1 MARLLAVDTS
11 AQRGSVALAVDGE
24 VIVEH
29 NDEPRSHTR
38 LLEPMM
44 NRLLAR
50 ASLSLSDLDG
60 LAYGRGPGSFTGL
73 RISAGFVQGIAWGLD
88 CPVVPV
94 SSLAAMALSARP
106 EAESVPVASMLDA
119 RMGEVYWSCYRVFA
133 DHTLETLVDDCL
145 LLPGDLSLPSVAEQ
159 GCWVGVGTGWQ
170 YREAIPGA
178 LMSVMASI
186 DAAAMPDAADVAR
199 LALPALSAGNTVNAA
214 AVQPSYIR
222 DDVGWQ
228 KTPGR

>member
-1 MARLLAVDTS
+1 
-11 AQRGSVALAVDGE
+11 VALAVDDE

-29 NDEPRSHTR
+29 SDEPRSHTR

-50 ASLSLSDLDG
+50 AGLRLNHLDG

-73 RISAGFVQGIAWGLD
+73 RITAGVVQGIAWGLD

-94 SSLAAMALSARP
+94 SSLAAMALSVSP
-106 EAESVPVASMLDA
+106 ERGSVPVASALDA
-119 RMGEVYWSCYRVFA
+119 RMGRCTGVVTAFLPTGPWRCSLMTASCSPVN
-133 DHTLETLVDDCL
+133 
-145 LLPGDLSLPSVAEQ
+145 SLPSVADPDS
-159 GCWVGVGTGWQ
+159 WVGVGTGWQ
-170 YREAIPGA
+170 YRDAIA
-178 LMSVMASI
+178 ESMVSAMTLI
-186 DAAAMPDAADVAR
+186 DADVMPDAADVAR
-199 LALPALSAGNTVNAA
+199 LALPELARGNTVDAV

>member
-11 AQRGSVALAVDGE
+11 AQRGSVALAVDGG

-29 NDEPRSHTR
+29 SDEPRSHTR

-44 NRLLAR
+44 DRLLAR
-50 ASLSLSDLDG
+50 AGLKLSDLDG

-73 RISAGFVQGIAWGLD
+73 RITAGFVQGIAWGLD

-94 SSLAAMALSARP
+94 SSLAALALPAASGGGP
-106 EAESVPVASMLDA
+106 VSVASALDA

-133 DHTLETLVDDCL
+133 DRTLEVLVEDCL
-145 LLPGDLSLPSVAEQ
+145 LLPGQVSLPSVPDHES
-159 GCWVGVGTGWQ
+159 WVGMGTGWQ
-170 YREAIPGA
+170 YREALPPGV
-178 LMSVMASI
+178 MSAMTSI
-186 DAAAMPDAADVAR
+186 DANAMPDAANVAR
-199 LALPALSAGNTVNAA
+199 LALPELARGNTVDAA

>member
-11 AQRGSVALAVDGE
+11 AQRGSVALAVDDE

-29 NDEPRSHTR
+29 SDEPRSHTR

-50 ASLSLSDLDG
+50 AGLRLNHLDG

-73 RISAGFVQGIAWGLD
+73 RITAGVVQGIAWGLD
-88 CPVVPV
+88 CRVVPV
-94 SSLAAMALSARP
+94 SSLAAMALSVSP
-106 EAESVPVASMLDA
+106 ERGSVPVASALDA
-119 RMGEVYWSCYRVFA
+119 RMGEVYWSCYRVSA
-133 DHTLETLVDDCL
+133 DRTLEVLVDDCL
-145 LLPGDLSLPSVAEQ
+145 LLPGELSLPSVADPDS
-159 GCWVGVGTGWQ
+159 WVGVGTGWQ
-170 YREAIPGA
+170 YRDAIA
-178 LMSVMASI
+178 ESMVSAMTLI
-186 DAAAMPDAADVAR
+186 DADVMPDAADVAR
-199 LALPALSAGNTVNAA
+199 LALPELARGNTVDAV

>member
-1 MARLLAVDTS
+1 MTRLLAVDTS

-24 VIVEH
+24 VMVEH
-29 NDEPRSHTR
+29 SDEPRSHTR

-50 ASLSLSDLDG
+50 AGLNLSDLDG

-73 RISAGFVQGIAWGLD
+73 RITAGFVQGIAWGLD

-94 SSLAAMALSARP
+94 SSLAAMAFSQTPGAG
-106 EAESVPVASMLDA
+106 AVPVASMLDA
-119 RMGEVYWSCYRVFA
+119 RMGEVYWSCYRVSA
-133 DHTLETLVDDCL
+133 DQTLETLVDDCL
-145 LLPGDLSLPSVAEQ
+145 LLPRDLSLPSVADQ
-159 GCWVGVGTGWQ
+159 DCWVGVGTGWR
-170 YREAIPGA
+170 YHEAIPGA
-178 LMSVMASI
+178 LMSVVTSI
-186 DAAAMPDAADVAR
+186 DADAMPDAADVAR
-199 LALPALSAGNTVNAA
+199 LALKELAAGNSVNAA

>member
-29 NDEPRSHTR
+29 SHAPRSHTR
-38 LLEPMM
+38 MLEPMM
-44 NRLLAR
+44 ERLLAQ
-50 ASLSLSDLDG
+50 AGFSLRELDG

-73 RISAGFVQGIAWGLD
+73 RITAGFVQGIAWGLG

-106 EAESVPVASMLDA
+106 EGEPGPVASALDA
-119 RMGEVYWSCYRVFA
+119 RMGEVYWSCYRVLA
-133 DHTLETLVDDCL
+133 DRTLEVLVEDCL
-145 LLPGDLSLPSVAEQ
+145 LRPDEACLPSVAEN
-159 GCWVGVGTGWQ
+159 GAWVGVGTGWQ
-170 YREAIPGA
+170 YRDAMPRE
-178 LMSVMASI
+178 LVSVMRSI
-186 DAAAMPDAADVAR
+186 DPVTMPDAADVAR
-199 LALPALSAGNTVNAA
+199 LALPELVLGNTVEAA

-222 DDVGWQ
+222 EDVGWQ